1 MTAIRI
7 RKFDGIA
14 PKVAAKLLPP
24 TYAQIANNCK
34 PWSGNL
40 RPWREPSTVNTPSK
54 AGDIL
59 AIYYYANTYWLH
71 WTTDVDVV
79 KGPIAGDT
87 KKRIY
92 YTGDGAPK
100 LTNTDLVNVGAGT
113 DYPKDYYTLGIPSPA
128 DAPGVTA
135 SGGVGAAETRV
146 YVWTLVSTLGE
157 EGKPSQPTTVIGK
170 VDDTWTVNMGKTV
183 VSITRAGSTAT
194 VTITGHGYSTGFY
207 VLMMGANETEYN
219 GIFLITVTGVDTFT
233 YPVTG
238 TPATPATGTIKAT
251 KYDLT
256 NGDSV
261 ITLKRIYRVSS
272 GTDYLF
278 VKEVAVNTTTTTD
291 TVAASALGEV
301 IPTRNYD
308 VPPTDLKGLTEFPGG
323 IMAGFSPALQQLCF
337 SEPFQPHAWPT
348 AYRRTIP
355 DIVGIGVYGNT
366 VVVATTGFA
375 YRVSGTHPSAMSSLK
390 TREPYACLSKR
401 GIMSLGSEGV
411 IFPVPEGLVVIGI
424 GGERIVTE
432 PILGK
437 DEWANF
443 YPSTLRAKS
452 WNQRYVGFYETEII
466 NGIQYGG
473 GFVIEFKQG
482 QANMFPLGFFAYAL
496 YTHPEDGSLY
506 LLIKDGST
514 KYIKKFDAGGA
525 NLSEEWKSGAFSQRK
540 LSNMAYGRILGEF
553 APVVDQAQQAACD
566 AERAAQ
572 IAANAAS
579 IAAAGANG
587 LGALNSAALND
598 HELNGDNLVDVK
610 SCDFT
615 QGRTVNFTLYGD
627 TVERYSATIQSD
639 EPFPLP
645 EGYEARDWEIKISG
659 KIFIEEV
666 AVANSIEELSQ

>member
-1 MTAIRI
+1 VTAIRI

-14 PKVAAKLLPP
+14 PKVAPKLLPP
-24 TYAQIANNCK
+24 TYAQESNNCK

-59 AIYYYANTYWLH
+59 SIYYYANTYWLH

-79 KGPIAGDT
+79 KGPIEGDA

-100 LTNTDLVNVGAGT
+100 LTNTDLVNAGAGT
-113 DYPKDYYTLGIPSPA
+113 DYPKDYYTLGIPAPA
-128 DAPGVTA
+128 DAPGVVAA
-135 SGGVGAAETRV
+135 SGVGAAETRV
-146 YVWTLVSTLGE
+146 YIWTLVSTLGE

-170 VDDTWTVNMGKTV
+170 VDDTWTISMGKTV

-194 VTITGHGYSTGFY
+194 ATITGHGYSTGLY
-207 VLMMGANETEYN
+207 ILMMGADQAEYN
-219 GIFLITVTGVDTFT
+219 GIFQITVTGPDTFT
-233 YPVTG
+233 YAVTG

-261 ITLKRIYRVSS
+261 ITKKYLYRVAS
-272 GTDYLF
+272 GTEYLF
-278 VKEVAVNTTTTTD
+278 VAEVAINTTTYVDAIT
-291 TVAASALGEV
+291 AANLGEV
-301 IPTRNYD
+301 IPSRNYD

-323 IMAGFSPALQQLCF
+323 ILVGFSPALQQLCF

-390 TREPYACLSKR
+390 AREPYACLSKR
-401 GIMSLGSEGV
+401 GIMSLGQEGV
-411 IFPVPEGLVVIGI
+411 IFPIPEGQVVIGI
-424 GGERIVTE
+424 GGERVITE

-437 DEWANF
+437 DEWADF
-443 YPSTLRAKS
+443 SPSTIRAKS

-466 NGIQYGG
+466 NGIQLGG
-473 GFVIEFKQG
+473 GFIVEFKQG

-496 YTHPEDGSLY
+496 YTHPEDGALY

-514 KYIKKFDAGGA
+514 NYIKKFDAGGS
-525 NLSEEWKSGAFSQRK
+525 NMSLEWTSGVFAQRK
-540 LSNMAYGRILGEF
+540 LSNMAYARVLGEF
-553 APVVDQAQQAACD
+553 APLVDASQQVACD
-566 AERAAQ
+566 AEQAAQ

-587 LGALNSAALND
+587 LGAINSAAINE
-598 HELNGDNLVDVK
+598 HEVNGDGLIDVK
-610 SCDFT
+610 DCDFT
-615 QGRTVNFTLYGD
+615 QGRSFNFTLYGD
-627 TVERYSATIQSD
+627 GVERYSTTIMSD

-645 EGYEARDWEIKISG
+645 EGYEARDWSVKGAG
-659 KIFIEEV
+659 KIFVEEI
-666 AVANSIEELSQ
+666 AFANSIEELSQ